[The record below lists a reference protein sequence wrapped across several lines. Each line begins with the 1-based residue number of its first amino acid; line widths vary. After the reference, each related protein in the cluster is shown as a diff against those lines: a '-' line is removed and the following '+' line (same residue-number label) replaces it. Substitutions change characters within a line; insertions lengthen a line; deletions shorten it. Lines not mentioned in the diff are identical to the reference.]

1 MSQSA
6 SESERRR
13 YGRVAL
19 KLPGR
24 YMLSDGQEFDCQIID
39 VSPAGVAIRGP
50 LPGDFGEHVVAYI
63 QELGR
68 IEGVVVRRAD
78 DWFAIELH
86 VPSSRLRKL
95 ATRIDGLTRRRAEGT
110 PERRAYAREDL
121 DPESTT
127 VQLGDGRAF
136 AGTLI
141 DVSTGGAALEVDLAP
156 PVGAAVT
163 IGERHAHVSR
173 HFAGGIAVTFDP
185 DAAGETFEKID
196 AVGTRGA
203 PR

>member
-1 MSQSA
+1 M
-6 SESERRR
+6 
-13 YGRVAL
+13 
-19 KLPGR
+19 
-24 YMLSDGQEFDCQIID
+24 
-39 VSPAGVAIRGP
+39 
-50 LPGDFGEHVVAYI
+50 
-63 QELGR
+63 
-68 IEGVVVRRAD
+68 
-78 DWFAIELH
+78 
-86 VPSSRLRKL
+86 
-95 ATRIDGLTRRRAEGT
+95 
-110 PERRAYAREDL
+110 
-121 DPESTT
+121 
-127 VQLGDGRAF
+127 QLGDGRAF